1 MLRVYT
7 RVLAVALALIG
18 VAALAGILW
27 VGPAAGV
34 LYLISAG
41 IVAYA
46 GSSERE
52 PDIVRTVVGGM
63 GLLFWISGLLLA
75 GIMGVLGFPYEGRFW
90 EVGLWH
96 AALGA
101 LSVSCAVLLPCAD
114 EQPPTS

>member
-1 MLRVYT
+1 MLRIYT
-7 RVLAVALALIG
+7 RVLAVVLALIG
-18 VAALAGILW
+18 VAALAGVFG
-27 VGPAAGV
+27 VGPGAGV

-63 GLLFWISGLLLA
+63 GLLFWISGLFLA
-75 GIMGVLGFPYEGRFW
+75 VIMGALGFPYEGRFW

-101 LSVSCAVLLPCAD
+101 LSLSCAVLLPCAD
-114 EQPPTS
+114 E

>member
-1 MLRVYT
+1 MLRIYT
-7 RVLAVALALIG
+7 RVLAVVLALIG
-18 VAALAGILW
+18 VAALAGVFG
-27 VGPAAGV
+27 VGPGAGV

-63 GLLFWISGLLLA
+63 GLLFWISGLFLA
-75 GIMGVLGFPYEGRFW
+75 VIMGALGFPYEGRFW

-101 LSVSCAVLLPCAD
+101 LSVTCAMLLPCAD
-114 EQPPTS
+114 E

>member
-1 MLRVYT
+1 MLRIST
-7 RVLAVALALIG
+7 RVLAVVLALIG
-18 VAALAGILW
+18 VAALAGIFGL
-27 VGPAAGV
+27 GRGAGV
-34 LYLISAG
+34 LYLISAS

-46 GSSERE
+46 GSSARE
-52 PDIVRTVVGGM
+52 PGIVRTVVGGM

-75 GIMGVLGFPYEGRFW
+75 GIMGALGFPYEGRFW

-114 EQPPTS
+114 E

>member
-1 MLRVYT
+1 MLRIYT
-7 RVLAVALALIG
+7 RVLAVVLALIG
-18 VAALAGILW
+18 VAALAGIW
-27 VGPAAGV
+27 GVGPGASV

-52 PDIVRTVVGGM
+52 PDVVRTVVGGM

-75 GIMGVLGFPYEGRFW
+75 VIMGALGFPYEGRFW

-101 LSVSCAVLLPCAD
+101 FSVSCAVLLPCAD
-114 EQPPTS
+114 E

>member
-1 MLRVYT
+1 MLRIYT
-7 RVLAVALALIG
+7 RVLAVVLALIG
-18 VAALAGILW
+18 VAALAGVFG
-27 VGPAAGV
+27 VGPGAGV

-63 GLLFWISGLLLA
+63 GLLFWISGLVLA
-75 GIMGVLGFPYEGRFW
+75 VIMGALGFPYEGRFW

-114 EQPPTS
+114 E

>member
-1 MLRVYT
+1 MLRIYT
-7 RVLAVALALIG
+7 RMLAMVLALIG
-18 VAALAGILW
+18 VAALAGVLG
-27 VGPAAGV
+27 VGPGAGV

-52 PDIVRTVVGGM
+52 PDIVRNVVGGM
-63 GLLFWISGLLLA
+63 GLLFWISGLFLA
-75 GIMGVLGFPYEGRFW
+75 VTMGILGFPYEGRFW

-101 LSVSCAVLLPCAD
+101 LSVTCAVLLPCAD
-114 EQPPTS
+114 E

>member
-1 MLRVYT
+1 MLRIYT
-7 RVLAVALALIG
+7 RMLAMVLALIG
-18 VAALAGILW
+18 VAALAGVLG
-27 VGPAAGV
+27 VGPGAGV

-46 GSSERE
+46 GSSERH
-52 PDIVRTVVGGM
+52 PDIIRAVVGGM

-75 GIMGVLGFPYEGRFW
+75 VIMGVLGFPYEGRFW

-101 LSVSCAVLLPCAD
+101 LSVTCAVLLPCAD
-114 EQPPTS
+114 E

>member
-1 MLRVYT
+1 MLRIYT
-7 RVLAVALALIG
+7 RVLAVVLALIG
-18 VAALAGILW
+18 VAALAGVFG
-27 VGPAAGV
+27 VGPGAGV

-46 GSSERE
+46 GFSERD

-63 GLLFWISGLLLA
+63 GLLFWISGLFLA
-75 GIMGVLGFPYEGRFW
+75 VIMGALGFPYEGRFW

-114 EQPPTS
+114 E

>member
-1 MLRVYT
+1 MLRIYT
-7 RVLAVALALIG
+7 RVLAVVLALIG
-18 VAALAGILW
+18 VAALAGVFG
-27 VGPAAGV
+27 VGPGAGV

-46 GSSERE
+46 GSSERD

-63 GLLFWISGLLLA
+63 GLLFWISGLFLA
-75 GIMGVLGFPYEGRFW
+75 VIMGALGFPYEGRFW

-114 EQPPTS
+114 E

>member
-1 MLRVYT
+1 MLRIYT
-7 RVLAVALALIG
+7 RVLAVVLALIG
-18 VAALAGILW
+18 VAALAGVFG
-27 VGPAAGV
+27 VGPGAGM

-63 GLLFWISGLLLA
+63 GLLFWISGLFLA
-75 GIMGVLGFPYEGRFW
+75 VILGALGFPYEGRFW

-101 LSVSCAVLLPCAD
+101 LSVSCAVLLPCDD
-114 EQPPTS
+114 E

>member
-1 MLRVYT
+1 MLRIYT
-7 RVLAVALALIG
+7 RVLAVVLALIG
-18 VAALAGILW
+18 VAALAGVFG
-27 VGPAAGV
+27 VGPGAGV

-46 GSSERE
+46 GSSERH
-52 PDIVRTVVGGM
+52 PDVVRAVVGGM

-75 GIMGVLGFPYEGRFW
+75 GIMGALGFPYEGRFW

-101 LSVSCAVLLPCAD
+101 LSVTCAVLLPCAN
-114 EQPPTS
+114 E

>member
-1 MLRVYT
+1 MLHIYA

-27 VGPAAGV
+27 AGPAAGV

-46 GSSERE
+46 GSSERH
-52 PDIVRTVVGGM
+52 PDVVRAVVGGM

-75 GIMGVLGFPYEGRFW
+75 VIMGALGFPYEGRFW

-114 EQPPTS
+114 E

>member
-1 MLRVYT
+1 MLRIYT
-7 RVLAVALALIG
+7 RVLAVVLALIG
-18 VAALAGILW
+18 VAALAGIW
-27 VGPAAGV
+27 GVGPGASV
-34 LYLISAG
+34 FYLISAG

-75 GIMGVLGFPYEGRFW
+75 VIMGALGFPYEGRFW

-114 EQPPTS
+114 E

>member
-1 MLRVYT
+1 MLRIYT
-7 RVLAVALALIG
+7 RVLAVVLALIG
-18 VAALAGILW
+18 VAALAGVFGL
-27 VGPAAGV
+27 GPGAGV

-52 PDIVRTVVGGM
+52 PDIVRTVVGGV

-75 GIMGVLGFPYEGRFW
+75 VIMGALGFPYEGRFW

-114 EQPPTS
+114 E

>member
-1 MLRVYT
+1 MLRIYT
-7 RVLAVALALIG
+7 RVLAVVLALIG
-18 VAALAGILW
+18 VAALAGIFGL
-27 VGPAAGV
+27 GPGAGV

-46 GSSERE
+46 GSSARE
-52 PDIVRTVVGGM
+52 PGIVRTVVGGM

-75 GIMGVLGFPYEGRFW
+75 VIMGALGFPYEGRFW

-114 EQPPTS
+114 E

>member
-1 MLRVYT
+1 MLRIYT
-7 RVLAVALALIG
+7 RVLAVVLALIG
-18 VAALAGILW
+18 VAALAGVFG
-27 VGPAAGV
+27 VGPGAGV

-46 GSSERE
+46 GSSARE
-52 PDIVRTVVGGM
+52 PHVVRTVVGVM

-75 GIMGVLGFPYEGRFW
+75 VIMGALGFPYEGRFW

-114 EQPPTS
+114 E

>member
-1 MLRVYT
+1 MLHIYA

-18 VAALAGILW
+18 VAALAGISW
-27 VGPAAGV
+27 AGPAAGV

-46 GSSERE
+46 GSSARE
-52 PDIVRTVVGGM
+52 PHVVRTVVGVM

-75 GIMGVLGFPYEGRFW
+75 VIMGALGFPYEGRFW

-114 EQPPTS
+114 E

>member
-1 MLRVYT
+1 MLRIYT
-7 RVLAVALALIG
+7 RVLAVVLALIG
-18 VAALAGILW
+18 VAALAGVFG
-27 VGPAAGV
+27 VGPGAGV

-46 GSSERE
+46 GFSERE

-101 LSVSCAVLLPCAD
+101 LSVTCAVLLPCAD
-114 EQPPTS
+114 E

>member
-1 MLRVYT
+1 VFRVSS
-7 RVLAVALALIG
+7 RVVAVALALIG

-46 GSSERE
+46 GSSERH
-52 PDIVRTVVGGM
+52 PDVVRTVVGGR
-63 GLLFWISGLLLA
+63 GLLFWISGLLWA
-75 GIMGVLGFPYEGRFW
+75 VIMGALGFPYEGRFW
-90 EVGLWH
+90 EMGLWH

-114 EQPPTS
+114 E